1 MKVHLLILAFAF
13 HLKLINSKKT
23 PSSLMESFQDV
34 INSLF
39 VKHQILFDVIIYK
52 TESQN
57 IFNIVD
63 GIGTLLNGKISWTS
77 EPFNLSQSTVIFT
90 QNENNL
96 NEIFLNTILENY
108 FVKPLRFLIYVA
120 EKFQFENLKIPIPN
134 YDQGHIGH
142 FSYFFVEE
150 RKEIQL
156 LTLEWFT
163 EKACHVQ
170 QTFLIDSFKK
180 SNNKWKINFD
190 IGVKFRNFHNCTL
203 NIFSR
208 IYNFETMYTL
218 NLFDKQIKLQPF
230 EAEMV
235 QIIAVKGNFQP
246 IFHWEVTGQSLD
258 IYYLAR
264 NNVLNDDCQVTSRFW
279 EDFITLNTSPA
290 ESYTSL
296 EKMFLTFDSTT
307 WLCLLVTISCAFL
320 TILIVNQ
327 MPKKI
332 QHLVFGE
339 NIKSPSLNLVGL
351 FFGMGQTKLPSN
363 DFAKILFVTYILF
376 CLVIST
382 AYHGQ
387 YIFKMSL
394 FTFHVNFFRC
404 VL

>member
-170 QTFLIDSFKK
+170 QTVLIDSFEK
-180 SNNKWKINFD
+180 SNKKWRNGLKSKD
-190 IGVKFRNFHNCTL
+190 KFRNFYNCSL
-203 NIFSR
+203 DVLSR
-208 IYNFETMYTL
+208 IYNFESLYTVY
-218 NLFDKQIKLQPF
+218 LFEKINQLHPF
-230 EAEMV
+230 EVDLV
-235 QIIAVKGNFQP
+235 QAV
-246 IFHWEVTGQSLD
+246 
-258 IYYLAR
+258 A
-264 NNVLNDDCQVTSRFW
+264 
-279 EDFITLNTSPA
+279 
-290 ESYTSL
+290 
-296 EKMFLTFDSTT
+296 
-307 WLCLLVTISCAFL
+307 
-320 TILIVNQ
+320 
-327 MPKKI
+327 
-332 QHLVFGE
+332 
-339 NIKSPSLNLVGL
+339 
-351 FFGMGQTKLPSN
+351 
-363 DFAKILFVTYILF
+363 
-376 CLVIST
+376 
-382 AYHGQ
+382 
-387 YIFKMSL
+387 
-394 FTFHVNFFRC
+394 
-404 VL
+404 